1 MADMQPPMGP
11 GMSPGGM
18 GSGGMN
24 PVEANK
30 SFLNPVDAAEKVQ
43 TGMISPDTTIEDW
56 LNQMGLA
63 PQNNLKDLFAAVQ
76 KQQQNANPM
85 NQMQNIAAA
94 GPPPGGPPPGGMPGS
109 PAPQGRPTDVPS
121 AGLAGLRQRLGA

>member
-1 MADMQPPMGP
+1 MADMMRPPPTSPQPPP
-11 GMSPGGM
+11 
-18 GSGGMN
+18 GGMN

-43 TGMISPDTTIEDW
+43 TGMLGPDTTIEDW

-94 GPPPGGPPPGGMPGS
+94 GPPPGGPSPSPGGMPGPS
-109 PAPQGRPTDVPS
+109 GPPGRPTAMPS